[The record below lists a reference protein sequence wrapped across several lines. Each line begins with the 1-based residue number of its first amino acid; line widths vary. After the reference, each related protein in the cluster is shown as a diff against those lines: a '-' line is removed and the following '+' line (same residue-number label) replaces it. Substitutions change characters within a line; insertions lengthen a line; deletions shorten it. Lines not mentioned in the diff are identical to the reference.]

1 MDSSDTGGISTVVT
15 EGNVVRVL
23 TILGEGSESKI
34 GLNNGTVVVLVKVVT
49 KLKYAN
55 KSGKSK

>member
-1 MDSSDTGGISTVVT
+1 MDSSDTGGISTVAT